1 MTALAKMRKAHR
13 KAIELLY
20 EGTCTITIY
29 EPYMKQNKATGH
41 REIILLEDEP
51 CRLSFG
57 GAPAA
62 EKTETGTSKQQVI
75 KLFLTPE
82 IDVMPGSK
90 ITVTQNG
97 VMQDYCRSGQP
108 AVYSTHQEVELDLWK
123 GWT

>member
-29 EPYMKQNKATGH
+29 EPYLKPNKATGH
-41 REIILLEDEP
+41 RGIIVLEDEP
-51 CRLSFG
+51 CRLSYSS
-57 GAPAA
+57 APAA
-62 EKTETGTSKQQVI
+62 EKMETGTSRQQVI
-75 KLFLTPE
+75 KLFLAPE

-97 VMQDYCRSGQP
+97 VTQDYCRSGQP
-108 AVYSTHQEVELDLWK
+108 AVYATHQEVELDLWE